1 MQRHGQ
7 RHLLN
12 KGGEGETEREPE
24 GGGGRGEGEEE
35 RKREK
40 MNLGTKLG
48 FHPLSASVFVQPHQN
63 TASERPR

>member
-40 MNLGTKLG
+40 MNLGTKTWVSSLVSQRVC
-48 FHPLSASVFVQPHQN
+48 SAP
-63 TASERPR
+63 SEYSI